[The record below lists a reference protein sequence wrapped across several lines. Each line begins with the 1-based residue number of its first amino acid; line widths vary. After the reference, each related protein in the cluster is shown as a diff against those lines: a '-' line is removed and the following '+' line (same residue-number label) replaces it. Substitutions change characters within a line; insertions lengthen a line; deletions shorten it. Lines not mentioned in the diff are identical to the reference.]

1 MEKRNRKISI
11 KRNQL
16 GVARVRRPGSVVG
29 EVR

>member
-16 GVARVRRPGSVVG
+16 GVARVRRPGQGVWL
-29 EVR
+29 EK